1 MTQAEMKEFRMVDT
15 QDTYRSKLISIEDA
29 IGMIKSGDTICAA
42 QCGGAPVGLLGAL
55 HTIKGRVT
63 DVTLWHSIGFRT
75 YPFFSEP
82 GMTDSLLYEAWFYGP
97 AERALH
103 RTGGVTHQPCHLSQC
118 AGKKLSRRSPSFFW
132 GTATRPDKHGNLSL
146 SLGVVFERDVLEKA
160 DCVILEINENLPRT
174 FGDTILNV
182 RDIDYFIENTCPLL
196 ELQSEPPGPL
206 DEPIGDAI
214 AELVEDGS
222 TLQLGMGRIPNAV
235 ALRLFEKND
244 LGIHSEMLTDS
255 MVDLY
260 RAGVVTNKRKTLC
273 PNKIIGAFALGTQ
286 KLYDFIDDNPAV
298 ELRSGRWAND
308 PYVIGQNYRM
318 VSINSC
324 IQVDLTGQVCS
335 ESIGSRQISGTGGQW
350 DTAAGA
356 QRSPE
361 GKSFITTHSTAKGG
375 TISTI
380 VPALDTG
387 AVVSLHRND
396 VDYVVTEY
404 GAAPL
409 RGRNIRER
417 VGNLIAIAHP
427 QFREELKTRARQ
439 LNLW

>member
-1 MTQAEMKEFRMVDT
+1 MSQAGQRTSFITDNQSIYKSKVISVD
-15 QDTYRSKLISIEDA
+15 DA
-29 IGMIKSGDTICAA
+29 IAMIKSGDTICAA
-42 QCGGAPVGLLGAL
+42 QCANAPVGLLGSL
-55 HTIKGRVT
+55 HKIKGRVK

-75 YPFFSEP
+75 YPFYTEP
-82 GMTDSLLYEAWFYGP
+82 DMTDSLLYEAWFYGP

-103 RTGGVTHQPCHLSQC
+103 PTGRVTHQPCHLSQC
-118 AGKKLSRRSPSFFW
+118 AGKKLSRRSPNVFW

-160 DCVILEINENLPRT
+160 DCVVLEINDNMPRT

-182 RDIDYFIENTCPLL
+182 QDIDFFVENTCPLL
-196 ELQSEPPGPL
+196 ELPAEEPGPL
-206 DEPIGDAI
+206 DQQIGDAI

-222 TLQLGMGRIPNAV
+222 TIQLGIGRIPNAV
-235 ALRLFEKND
+235 ALRLFEKKD
-244 LGIHSEMLTDS
+244 LGVHSEMLTDS

-260 RAGVVTNKRKTLC
+260 HAGVVTNKLKTLC
-273 PNKIIGAFALGTQ
+273 PNKMIGSFALGTR
-286 KLYDFIDDNPAV
+286 KLYDFIDDNPTV
-298 ELRSGRWAND
+298 ELRVGRWAND
-308 PYVIGQNYRM
+308 PYVVGQNYRM

-324 IQVDLTGQVCS
+324 LQVDLTGQVCS

-356 QRSPE
+356 QRSAE
-361 GKSFITTHSTAKGG
+361 GKSFITMHSTAKAG

-396 VDYVVTEY
+396 VDNVVTEY
-404 GAAPL
+404 GVAPL

-417 VGNLIAIAHP
+417 VGSLIAIAHP
-427 QFREELKTRARQ
+427 KFRGELKDKARD
-439 LNLW
+439 LKLW